1 MTDRYPIEETA
12 GEYFQ
17 RTDGPNVI
25 WLRKDPSHV
34 ADHDHAHIGLEL
46 IHVRAGWSKLWIDG
60 KVYTNRPG
68 RLTVIDATR
77 RHMLFSPKDSVYD
90 RTVIHLLPER
100 LSRHLTQSFM
110 AYLWPWWPW
119 ALPGPIWQVDLDSDT
134 EQDVTNL
141 AREARKEFEAN
152 LPGAAAN
159 SALLIGRL
167 FILLHRLYRA
177 TQPDAWRE
185 SDPGASVVSRVAAY
199 IREHYA
205 DRIGTLRIAAD
216 LKVDASNACRAFQR
230 KTGRTISSYLNEYR
244 ILTARNLILTTDM
257 SMTDVALEVGYTDPA
272 NFSKQFKR
280 WTRLSPTEY
289 RRMYKSFN
297 PE

>member
-1 MTDRYPIEETA
+1 MTDRYPVEQYA
-12 GEYFQ
+12 GEFFQ

-34 ADHDHAHIGLEL
+34 ADQDHAHLGLEL
-46 IHVRAGWSKLWIDG
+46 IHVRAGWSKLWIGG

-68 RLTVIDATR
+68 RLTVIDASR

-100 LSRHLTQSFM
+100 LSRHLSQSFM
-110 AYLWPWWPW
+110 SYLWPWWPW
-119 ALPGPIWQVDLDSDT
+119 ALPEPIWQVDLDPEI
-134 EQDVTNL
+134 EQEVTQL

-177 TQPDAWRE
+177 SE
-185 SDPGASVVSRVAAY
+185 PGAFGSSDAGDSIVERVVAY
-199 IREHYA
+199 VREHYPE
-205 DRIGTLRIAAD
+205 RIGTSKIARD
-216 LKVDASNACRAFQR
+216 LNIDPSQACRAFQR
-230 KTGRTISSYLNEYR
+230 KTGRTISSFLNEYR
-244 ILTARNLILTTDM
+244 IVTARNLILTTDM
-257 SMTDVALEVGYTDPA
+257 SMTDVALEVGFTDPG

-280 WTRLSPTEY
+280 WTNVSPSEY
-289 RRMYKSFN
+289 RRLYKSF
-297 PE
+297 PVD

>member
-1 MTDRYPIEETA
+1 MTDRYPIEEYA
-12 GEYFQ
+12 GEFFE

-34 ADHDHAHIGLEL
+34 ADRDHAHIGLEL

-68 RLTVIDATR
+68 RLTIFDASR
-77 RHMLFSPKDSVYD
+77 RHMLFSPQDCVYD

-100 LSRHLTQSFM
+100 LAYHLTRSFM

-119 ALPGPIWQVDLDSDT
+119 ALPEPIWQVDLDPGV
-134 EQDVTNL
+134 EQDVTRL
-141 AREARKEFEAN
+141 AYEARREFEAN

-177 TQPDAWRE
+177 TQPDTCGG
-185 SDPGASVVSRVAAY
+185 PGSGESVVSRVAAY
-199 IREHYA
+199 IRDRYS
-205 DRIGTLRIAAD
+205 DRIGATRIAAD
-216 LKVDASNACRAFQR
+216 LNLDPSYACRSFQR

-244 ILTARNLILTTDM
+244 IVTARNLILTTEM
-257 SMTDVALEVGYTDPA
+257 SITDVALEVGYTDPG

-280 WTRLSPTEY
+280 WTNMSPSEY
-289 RRMYKSFN
+289 RRLYKSFR
-297 PE
+297 PA